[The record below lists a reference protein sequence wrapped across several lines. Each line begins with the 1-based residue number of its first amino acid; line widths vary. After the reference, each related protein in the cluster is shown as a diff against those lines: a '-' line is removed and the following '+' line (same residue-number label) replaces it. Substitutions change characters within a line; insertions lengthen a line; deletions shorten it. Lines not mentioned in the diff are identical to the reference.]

1 MLTLLLDETGRG
13 IGRGEATN
21 VPDYVLGRNEVEATP
36 EQFAEPTAWMLKG
49 KKLVAAPAL
58 PATAAPVP
66 SISRAQAKIQLM
78 REALLDQVKVL
89 VGEAGPEAQ
98 LWFDEAGIWTRG
110 NPYVAQIGE
119 ALKLSAE
126 RIDDLF
132 RAAALIDA

>member
-1 MLTLLLDETGRG
+1 MLTLILDDSGRG
-13 IGRGEATN
+13 VGRSNASD
-21 VPDYVLGRNEVEATP
+21 VPGYVLGPNEVEATP

-58 PATAAPVP
+58 PAPPVP
-66 SISRAQAKIQLM
+66 VPPISRAQAKIQLM
-78 REALLDQVKVL
+78 REGLLDQVKVL
-89 VGEAGPEAQ
+89 VGEAGPEVQ
-98 LWFDEAGIWTRG
+98 LWFDEAGTWARS

-126 RIDDLF
+126 KIDDLF